1 MAIVKASYTRSRA
14 GAKATIR
21 YMIHRPGKDGQ
32 RLTRELVGYDG
43 AMELTQAYEM
53 IDEAGQGS
61 VFYRLVISPDPRTE
75 DAERDLHLRE
85 IIEKT
90 MLYLE
95 DRFQRQVQFVAAEH
109 DDHSPN
115 RHTHILAVL
124 PGRLGPQ
131 DLAALRGVA
140 TEAVLFQR
148 QERDLA
154 QARPIQG
161 QLAVRSQRQAP
172 RAGLRHSSRPS
183 RRTHGAGSR
192 LVRGRLEIGQLCPR
206 CGAPLGSR
214 QRVCVSCGLRLPRRE
229 GRGVGWQH

>member
-1 MAIVKASYTRSRA
+1 
-14 GAKATIR
+14 
-21 YMIHRPGKDGQ
+21 
-32 RLTRELVGYDG
+32 
-43 AMELTQAYEM
+43 M

-61 VFYRLVISPDPRTE
+61 LFYRLVISPDPRTE

-95 DRFQRQVQFVAAEH
+95 DRFQKEVPFVAAEH

-124 PGRLGPQ
+124 PGRLSTQ

-140 TEAVLFQR
+140 TEAALFQR

-154 QARPIQG
+154 QTRPIQG
-161 QLAVRSQRQAP
+161 QLAVRSHRQAR
-172 RAGLRHSSRPS
+172 RAEPRHSSRPCS
-183 RRTHGAGSR
+183 GSR
-192 LVRGRLEIGQLCPR
+192 TCRLEARAGDGWISQGCAPAVELCLDP
-206 CGAPLGSR
+206 GSAS
-214 QRVCVSCGLRLPRRE
+214 VSAAA
-229 GRGVGWQH
+229 

>member
-1 MAIVKASYTRSRA
+1 
-14 GAKATIR
+14 
-21 YMIHRPGKDGQ
+21 
-32 RLTRELVGYDG
+32 
-43 AMELTQAYEM
+43 M

-61 VFYRLVISPDPRTE
+61 LFYRLVISPDPRTE
-75 DAERDLHLRE
+75 DAERDLHLME

-95 DRFQRQVQFVAAEH
+95 DRFQKAVPFVAAEH

-124 PGRLGPQ
+124 LGRLSPR

-140 TEAVLFQR
+140 TEAALFQR

-154 QARPIQG
+154 QTRQIQG
-161 QLAVRSQRQAP
+161 RHPMRSQRRAP
-172 RAGLRHSSRPS
+172 QVERRHSSRPS
-183 RRTHGAGSR
+183 RQAQGAGSR
-192 LVRGRLEIGQLCPR
+192 LVRERLEIGQLCPR

-214 QRVCVSCGLRLPRRE
+214 QRTCTSCGLRLPRRQ
-229 GRGVGWQH
+229 GRGGTWER

>member
-1 MAIVKASYTRSRA
+1 V
-14 GAKATIR
+14 
-21 YMIHRPGKDGQ
+21 
-32 RLTRELVGYDG
+32 TRELVGYDG
-43 AMELTQAYEM
+43 TMKLIQAYEM

-61 VFYRLVISPDPRTE
+61 VFYRLVVSPDPRTE

-85 IIEKT
+85 LIEKT

-124 PGRLGPQ
+124 PGRLSTQ

-140 TEAVLFQR
+140 TEAALFQR

-154 QARPIQG
+154 QTQGIKG
-161 QLAVRSQRQAP
+161 QLPVRSHRQAP
-172 RAGLRHSSRPS
+172 RAQLRHSSRSS
-183 RRTHGAGSR
+183 RQAQGAGSR
-192 LVRGRLEIGQLCPR
+192 LVRGRLEIGRLCPR

-214 QRVCVSCGLRLPRRE
+214 QRTCVGCGLRLPRRE
-229 GRGVGWQH
+229 GRGVGWEH

>member
-1 MAIVKASYTRSRA
+1 MAIVKASFTRSRA
-14 GAKATIR
+14 GAKASVR
-21 YMIHRPGKDGQ
+21 YMGHRPGKDGQ

-43 AMELTQAYEM
+43 TMKLIQAYEM

-61 VFYRLVISPDPRTE
+61 LFYRLVISPDPRTE

-95 DRFQRQVQFVAAEH
+95 DRFQKAVPFVAAEH
-109 DDHSPN
+109 DDHSPH

-124 PGRLGPQ
+124 PGRLSPQ

-140 TEAVLFQR
+140 TEAALFQR
-148 QERDLA
+148 QERNLA

-161 QLAVRSQRQAP
+161 RLAMRSHRQAP
-172 RAGLRHSSRPS
+172 RAEPRHSSRPS
-183 RRTHGAGSR
+183 RQARGAGSR
-192 LVRGRLEIGQLCPR
+192 LVRGRPDTGRLCPR
-206 CGAPLGSR
+206 CGTLLGSR
-214 QRVCVSCGLRLPRRE
+214 HRTCASCGFRLPRRE
-229 GRGVGWQH
+229 GRGGGWER